1 MKPSRFAFLRMNLER
16 RHPDGKIARAISVTL
31 AIGDDERPSDACRQD
46 DGVPN
51 AH

>member
-1 MKPSRFAFLRMNLER
+1 VQNKSIKSLTLLER

-31 AIGDDERPSDACRQD
+31 AIGNDERPSEACRQD
-46 DGVPN
+46 DGVPK